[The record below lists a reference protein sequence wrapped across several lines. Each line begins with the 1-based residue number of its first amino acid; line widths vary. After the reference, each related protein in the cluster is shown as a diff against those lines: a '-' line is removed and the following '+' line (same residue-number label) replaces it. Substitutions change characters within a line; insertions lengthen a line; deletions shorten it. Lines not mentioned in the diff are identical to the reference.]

1 MNATSGNK
9 LTAPKGRRKLTTM
22 NIGYLVVIAGI
33 VGIIILLIASGISRG
48 NAAGSEIVNGSPKVS
63 GGSNPDDLGNP
74 LPSPSPAAL
83 TTTSP
88 IALNRPSPEPTRP
101 PQTSSGNGGGGAD
114 DSAASEAREARRRK
128 LEQERQQLEQLR
140 EREES
145 SMRSLG
151 DVPLPDVSQVAVNGQ
166 GADKT
171 TADGTMSAGERE
183 YAPPNGPILAL
194 DTRIPVRLTSSV
206 DSTFG
211 GQYPVTV
218 RATKDQPDGVRD
230 ETGRVLLIPVGSTC
244 YVSSTAGGVD
254 GQQRLYGAAAMC
266 KLPNR
271 ERLTLDNFPAIDI
284 DGATGLKARVDDHG
298 AGRRN
303 RSSALL
309 GVPGMLG
316 GFIPGAGIASSAAES
331 AASVAQSSQVGRAYP
346 GPTLFVD
353 ATPDKPRDFYLSV
366 TRDTSVRPYADTLTS
381 PAPQPSSTPASYNP
395 LTGDPQ

>member
-48 NAAGSEIVNGSPKVS
+48 NAAGNEIVNGGARIT

-83 TTTSP
+83 TTAAP
-88 IALNRPSPEPTRP
+88 IALNHHPSAEPSRP
-101 PQTSSGNGGGGAD
+101 PQTGSGGGGAD

-151 DVPLPDVSQVAVNGQ
+151 DVPLPDVSQVAMNGQ
-166 GADKT
+166 GAEKT
-171 TADGTMSAGERE
+171 TADGTMSADERE
-183 YAPPNGPILAL
+183 YAPPSGPILAL
-194 DTRIPVRLTSSV
+194 LTLIPVRLTWSV
-206 DSTFG
+206 NSTFG

-254 GQQRLYGAAAMC
+254 GQQRLYGAASMC

-366 TRDTSVRPYADTLTS
+366 TRDTSVRPYADTLAS
-381 PAPQPSSTPASYNP
+381 PAPQPSTPTSYNP
-395 LTGDPQ
+395 LTGAPQ